1 MAAGATPAG
10 TVTFLDS
17 GTPLGTVALNGSG
30 QATLVVTTLSV
41 GAHSITANLLGVQSK
56 ATSESV
62 TKAGT
67 QIVLV
72 PKPVFSKKK
81 QVTSV
86 GLEAEIEPVVPGG
99 GVPTGTVTFEI
110 VKTVKKKRKTTTL
123 GTAAVSGG
131 AATLTLK
138 AKRVLNMPI
147 KIVYSGDTDFTS
159 STASPPALTQSGLKS
174 LARPMIPLIIHG
186 HPHRDAARTTTRGR
200 G

>member
-1 MAAGATPAG
+1 M
-10 TVTFLDS
+10 VTFLDG

-30 QATLVVTTLSV
+30 QATLVVTALSV
-41 GAHSITANLLGVQSK
+41 GAHSITASFVGDANLLGVQSK

-62 TKAGT
+62 TQART
-67 QIVLV
+67 QIVLI

-174 LARPMIPLIIHG
+174 LARPMIRLIIHG
-186 HPHRDAARTTTRGR
+186 RPHQDAASTTTRCR